1 MNSTENHQSYC
12 ECEFTIPIKLNV
24 PITIDSQVYINQV
37 PVTKQTLPV
46 FIQPDL
52 MLKPEVKG
60 KTPVCYPQNGY
71 KTEV

>member
-1 MNSTENHQSYC
+1 MTYTQEHQNHC

-24 PITIDSQVYINQV
+24 PITINSHVYINQV

-52 MLKPEVKG
+52 MLEPEVKA

-71 KTEV
+71 KTQV